1 LFSLSDSGSVSS
13 VQLASEAP
21 IMTSDLDLSTQKGA
35 TQTLTSPALD
45 TQLEKQLEIQIEKAH
60 DAGELLTVVSMELN
74 DPDFFLHAYGTH
86 GVDGVLRTVEECWR
100 AVQRDGD
107 ILTRYG
113 DAGFI
118 ALLPNADAHAALEIC
133 SGLAANIDKKPYQS
147 PTDARFPSECPLE
160 RLSFPTTAAR
170 SPTADSR
177 RCQCDEA
184 KRGSAPS
191 N

>member
-1 LFSLSDSGSVSS
+1 
-13 VQLASEAP
+13 
-21 IMTSDLDLSTQKGA
+21 MTSDLDLSTQQGA

-45 TQLEKQLEIQIEKAH
+45 TQLEQQLEIQIEKAQH
-60 DAGELLTVVSMELN
+60 SGELLTVVSMELN

-86 GVDGVLRTVEECWR
+86 GVDGVLHTVEECWQ
-100 AVQRDGD
+100 AVHRDGD

-147 PTDARFPSECPLE
+147 PDVREIPVG
-160 RLSFPTTAAR
+160 LSFGAAVFPHDG
-170 SPTADSR
+170 STLNQLLAVAVANG
-177 RCQCDEA
+177 DEA

>member
-1 LFSLSDSGSVSS
+1 
-13 VQLASEAP
+13 
-21 IMTSDLDLSTQKGA
+21 MTSDLDLSTQQGA

-60 DAGELLTVVSMELN
+60 HASELLTVVSIELN

-86 GVDGVLRTVEECWR
+86 GVDGVLHTVEECWR
-100 AVQRDGD
+100 AVQRDDD

-118 ALLPNADAHAALEIC
+118 ALLPNADAHAAMEIC
-133 SGLAANIDKKPYQS
+133 SGIAASIDKKPYQS
-147 PTDARFPSECPLE
+147 PDGREIPIGMSFGAAVFPHDGSTLNQ
-160 RLSFPTTAAR
+160 LLVAAV
-170 SPTADSR
+170 ANA
-177 RCQCDEA
+177 DEA

-191 N
+191 S